1 MVKGVEVEERV
12 WGVDMVENG
21 IFTARIPWK
30 KLIECRKMNIEN
42 KRYVRVMTHVLS
54 YLTIIG
60 GVRPLFIQ
68 KLNRHA
74 KAL

>member
-1 MVKGVEVEERV
+1 
-12 WGVDMVENG
+12 
-21 IFTARIPWK
+21 
-30 KLIECRKMNIEN
+30 MNREN

-54 YLTIIG
+54 CLTIIG